1 MEVIGPSQEEIRVP
15 SVKSKVPSVKS
26 KVPSVKPK
34 SPGAVPS
41 VGSKSP
47 GLVQSLGS
55 KSPRAVPSV
64 GSRAPSARPSRSA
77 RIKSATLKAVIK
89 GIHEKKNARK
99 TVRNILDKIGVK
111 KLGIKIR
118 GRFLKSIC
126 SDSGVCI
133 AFGKERKTI
142 FDFFNGFSKFDYLK
156 KTRAIGAKSANGFVK
171 ELEYEREGYKAY
183 AILKSSKQ
191 QTADNLA
198 YEYMVGTLI
207 TRSWLTKVP
216 CFIET
221 YASYRYKS
229 EEDWTRSQTSALVEL
244 DKMLVPIYSSTF
256 KYGETCDDSRLTCI
270 LVQHIKDATSIGEK
284 IRLIDVEFIAND
296 LMTSLYQVYYALNL
310 YKSKFTHYDL
320 HSNNV
325 LLYLPVSGKYIEY
338 HYHLADGSIVIFKS
352 QYIVKIID
360 YGRSYINE
368 LIDSKDESDHLCKVK
383 KCNLEAK
390 GEKCGNK
397 SGYKWLEP
405 PATAK
410 NHFIC
415 SSVNNQSHDLR
426 LLNDINNAMYWDDDE
441 LQEMGDV
448 YSHLEDILGMV
459 LYEESHGTP
468 HVESGNHSVGEIVNV
483 EGAELV
489 IRENLQSPN
498 QKQLNDEY
506 YSSMKKLGVLHVYGD
521 RDMEFTEQ

>member
-1 MEVIGPSQEEIRVP
+1 MEVIGQIQEEIRVS
-15 SVKSKVPSVKS
+15 SVKSKVPSAKS
-26 KVPSVKPK
+26 KVPSVKVPSAK
-34 SPGAVPS
+34 SKVPSAKVPS

-47 GLVQSLGS
+47 RT
-55 KSPRAVPSV
+55 KIPSV
-64 GSRAPSARPSRSA
+64 GSKAPSARPSRSA
-77 RIKSATLKAVIK
+77 RIKSATLKLGIQ
-89 GIHEKKNARK
+89 GIHAKKNARK

-111 KLGIKIR
+111 KLGTKIR

-133 AFGKERKTI
+133 AFGKERKKI

-156 KTRAIGAKSANGFVK
+156 KITPIGTASANGFVK

-183 AILKSSKQ
+183 AVLKSSRK
-191 QTADNLA
+191 QTADNPA
-198 YEYMVGTLI
+198 YEYIVGTVI

-229 EEDWTRSQTSALVEL
+229 EEDWARSQTSAQVEL
-244 DKMLVPIYSSTF
+244 DKILVPVYSSTF

-284 IRLIDVEFIAND
+284 IKLMDVEFIAND
-296 LMTSLYQVYYALNL
+296 LITSLYQVYYALNL

-320 HSNNV
+320 HANNV
-325 LLYLPVSGKYIEY
+325 LLYLPVPGKYIEY
-338 HYHLADGSIVIFKS
+338 HYHLPDGSIVSFKS

-360 YGRSYINE
+360 YGRCYINE
-368 LIDSKDESDHLCKVK
+368 LVNSKSEYDNLCTVK

-405 PATAK
+405 PADYN

-426 LLNDINNAMYWDDDE
+426 LLNDINNAMDWDDDE

-459 LYEESHGTP
+459 LYEESYGTP

-483 EGAELV
+483 EGAELA
-489 IRENLQSPN
+489 IRDVVQYDSQKEN
-498 QKQLNDEY
+498 NDDY
-506 YSSMKKLGVLHVYGD
+506 YSSMKKLGDLHIYGD
-521 RDMEFTEQ
+521 KDMEFIDQ